1 MLMKRFRCLV
11 PVLVL
16 LMVSVNAAPPPS
28 ITAEGTSALSTF
40 FADAV
45 MRGDVPGVVAIVVDR
60 DKVLYHQAF
69 GKQNAAKNVP
79 MARDTIFRI
88 ASMTKAVTSIGVM
101 QLVEQGKIGLD
112 DDVSRYL
119 PRLKSPQVFSKID
132 EEAGT
137 YQTQPAKRP
146 ITIRQLLT
154 HTSGIGYSWSD
165 HGLNIAQKKTGAT
178 NDSEL
183 PLVNE
188 PGAQWTYG
196 ASTRV
201 LGEVIEKITG
211 QRIDAY
217 LAAHILGPLG
227 MRDTTYTVPPEK
239 YSRVVTVHQKANNAI
254 TETQNPTPIPAT
266 IRGDGGLFSTA
277 ADYGRFVQMILNRGQ
292 LGGVRI
298 LEERT
303 VAEISKNQTG
313 TVKVRLQPTADP
325 LRSKPYPLGAGE
337 DVWGLGFQIA
347 APKSP
352 QPSMRSPGSMSW
364 AGINNTFYWI
374 DPQKQIGAV
383 ILMQMLPFYD
393 DAALRVLNGFEER
406 VYRNLK

>member
-1 MLMKRFRCLV
+1 MKRVVYLV
-11 PVLVL
+11 PVVVL
-16 LMVSVNAAPPPS
+16 LMAGINAAPPAS
-28 ITAEGTSALSTF
+28 FTTEGSSALSSF
-40 FADAV
+40 LADSV
-45 MRGDVPGVVAIVVDR
+45 SRGDVPGVVALVIDR
-60 DKVLYHQAF
+60 DKVLYHEAF

-79 MARDTIFRI
+79 MAKDTIFRI
-88 ASMTKAVTSIGVM
+88 ASMTKAVTSVGVM
-101 QLVEQGKIGLD
+101 QLVEQGKLGLD
-112 DDVSRYL
+112 DEVSKYL
-119 PRLKSPQVFSKID
+119 PRLKSPQVFSKVD
-132 EEAGT
+132 EQAGS
-137 YQTQPAKRP
+137 YLTQPAKRP

-165 HGLNIAQKKTGAT
+165 RGLAIAQKKTGAI

-196 ASTRV
+196 AGTRV
-201 LGEVIEKITG
+201 LGELIEKITG
-211 QRIDAY
+211 ERIDAY
-217 LAAHILGPLG
+217 LEKHIAGPLG
-227 MRDTTYTVPPEK
+227 MRDTTYTVPAEK
-239 YSRVVTVHQKANNAI
+239 YPRVVTVHQKANNAI

-277 ADYGRFVQMILNRGQ
+277 SDYSRFVQMILNRGQ

-298 LEERT
+298 LKEST
-303 VAEISKNQTG
+303 VAEMAKNQTG
-313 TVKVRLQPTADP
+313 SVKVRLQPTADL

-347 APKSP
+347 APKTAN
-352 QPSMRSPGSMSW
+352 PSMRSPGSLSW

-374 DPQKQIGAV
+374 DPQKQVGAV

-393 DAALRVLNGFEER
+393 EAALRVLNGFEER
-406 VYRNLK
+406 VYRNLR

>member
-1 MLMKRFRCLV
+1 MKRLLATV
-11 PVLVL
+11 AVLA
-16 LMVSVNAAPPPS
+16 LMVGVKAVPPASLTP
-28 ITAEGTSALSTF
+28 EGSSALSTF
-40 FADAV
+40 FTDAV
-45 MRGDVPGVVAIVVDR
+45 ARGDVPGVVALVVDR
-60 DKVLYHQAF
+60 DKVLYHEAF
-69 GKQNAAKNVP
+69 GKMNVAKSVP
-79 MARDTIFRI
+79 MAKDTIFRI
-88 ASMTKAVTSIGVM
+88 ASMTKAVTSVGVM
-101 QLVEQGKIGLD
+101 QLVEQGKMGLD
-112 DDVSRYL
+112 DDVSKFL
-119 PRLKSPQVFSKID
+119 PRLKSPQVFSTVD
-132 EEAGT
+132 EQAGT
-137 YQTQPAKRP
+137 YQTQPTKRP
-146 ITIRQLLT
+146 MTIRQLLT

-165 HGLNIAQKKTGAT
+165 HGLAIAQRKTGAT

-201 LGEVIEKITG
+201 LGEVIEKISG

-217 LAAHILGPLG
+217 LETHILAPLG
-227 MRDTTYTVPPEK
+227 MRDTTYTVPADK

-277 ADYGRFVQMILNRGQ
+277 ADYSRFVQMILNRGQ

-298 LEERT
+298 LKEST
-303 VAEISKNQTG
+303 VAEMSKNQTG
-313 TVKVRLQPTADP
+313 SVKVRLQPTADQ

-347 APKSP
+347 APKNP
-352 QPSMRSPGSMSW
+352 NPSMRSPGSLSW
-364 AGINNTFYWI
+364 AGINNTYYWI

>member
-1 MLMKRFRCLV
+1 MKRLLAIV
-11 PVLVL
+11 AVLG
-16 LMVSVNAAPPPS
+16 LMVGVKAVPPAS
-28 ITAEGTSALSTF
+28 LTTEGSSALSTF

-45 MRGDVPGVVAIVVDR
+45 TRGEVPGVVALVVDR
-60 DKVLYHQAF
+60 DKVLYHEAF
-69 GKQNAAKNVP
+69 GKQNVAKNVP
-79 MARDTIFRI
+79 MVKDTIFRI
-88 ASMTKAVTSIGVM
+88 ASMTKAVTSVGVM
-101 QLVEQGKIGLD
+101 QLVEQGKVGLD
-112 DDVSRYL
+112 DEVSKYL
-119 PRLKSPQVFSKID
+119 PRLKSPDVFSTFD
-132 EEAGT
+132 ERAGT
-137 YQTQPAKRP
+137 YQTRPATKP
-146 ITIRQLLT
+146 IIIRQLLT
-154 HTSGIGYSWSD
+154 HTSGVGYSWSD
-165 HGLNIAQKKTGAT
+165 HALAIAQKKTGAT

-201 LGEVIEKITG
+201 LGEMIEKITG

-217 LAAHILGPLG
+217 LETHIFAPLG
-227 MRDTTYTVPPEK
+227 MRDTSYTVPPEK

-292 LGGVRI
+292 RDGVRI
-298 LEERT
+298 LKEST
-303 VAEISKNQTG
+303 VAEMSKNQTG
-313 TVKVRLQPTADP
+313 SVKVRLQPSADP

-347 APKSP
+347 APKTP
-352 QPSMRSPGSMSW
+352 NPSMRSPGSLSW

-393 DAALRVLNGFEER
+393 EAALRVLNGFEER

>member
-1 MLMKRFRCLV
+1 MKRLLTLV
-11 PVLVL
+11 ALLVL
-16 LMVSVNAAPPPS
+16 MVGVKAAPPAS
-28 ITAEGTSALSTF
+28 LTTEGSSALSTF
-40 FADAV
+40 FNDAV
-45 MRGDVPGVVAIVVDR
+45 ARGDVPGVVALVVDR
-60 DKVLYHQAF
+60 DKVLFHEAF
-69 GKQNAAKNVP
+69 GKQNVAKNVP
-79 MARDTIFRI
+79 MAKDTIFRI
-88 ASMTKAVTSIGVM
+88 ASMTKAVTSVGVM
-101 QLVEQGKIGLD
+101 QLVEQGKLGLD
-112 DDVSRYL
+112 DEVSKYL
-119 PRLKSPQVFSKID
+119 PRLKSPQVFSKVD
-132 EEAGT
+132 EQAGT
-137 YQTQPAKRP
+137 YLTQPAKRA

-154 HTSGIGYSWSD
+154 HTSGVGYSWSD
-165 HGLNIAQKKTGAT
+165 HGLAIAQKKTGAT

-201 LGEVIEKITG
+201 LGDVIEKISG

-217 LAAHILGPLG
+217 LETHILTPLG
-227 MRDTTYTVPPEK
+227 MRDTTYTVPADK

-277 ADYGRFVQMILNRGQ
+277 VDYSRFVQMILNRGQ

-298 LEERT
+298 LKEST
-303 VAEISKNQTG
+303 VAEMSKNQTG
-313 TVKVRLQPTADP
+313 SVKVRLQPTADQ

-347 APKSP
+347 APKTP
-352 QPSMRSPGSMSW
+352 NPSMRSPGSLSW
-364 AGINNTFYWI
+364 AGINNTYYWI

-393 DAALRVLNGFEER
+393 EAALRVLNGFEER

>member
-1 MLMKRFRCLV
+1 MKQLLAVVAILV
-11 PVLVL
+11 P
-16 LMVSVNAAPPPS
+16 MVGVNAMPPPS
-28 ITAEGTSALSTF
+28 ITAEGTGAISSFL
-40 FADAV
+40 ADAV
-45 MRGDVPGVVAIVVDR
+45 TRGDVPGVVALVVDR
-60 DKVLYHQAF
+60 DKVLYHEAF
-69 GKQNAAKNVP
+69 GTMNVARNLP
-79 MARDTIFRI
+79 MAKDTIFRI
-88 ASMTKAVTSIGVM
+88 ASMTKAVTSVGVM
-101 QLVEQGKIGLD
+101 RLVEQGKIGLD
-112 DDVSRYL
+112 DEVSKYL
-119 PRLKSPQVFSKID
+119 PRLASPQVFSKVD
-132 EEAGT
+132 EQAGT
-137 YQTQPAKRP
+137 YLTQPAKRP

-165 HGLNIAQKKTGAT
+165 RGLAIAQKKTGAT

-201 LGEVIEKITG
+201 LGEVIEKLTG

-217 LAAHILGPLG
+217 LETQIFVPLG
-227 MRDTTYTVPPEK
+227 MHDTSYTVPPAK
-239 YSRVVTVHQKANNAI
+239 YSRVVTVHQKANKAI
-254 TETQNPTPIPAT
+254 TETQNPAPIPAT

-277 ADYGRFVQMILNRGQ
+277 VDYGRFVQMMLNRGQ

-303 VAEISKNQTG
+303 VAEMSRNQTG
-313 TVKVRLQPTADP
+313 SVKVRLQPTADL

-347 APKSP
+347 APSTP
-352 QPSMRSPGSMSW
+352 NPSMRSPGSLSW
-364 AGINNTFYWI
+364 AGINNTYYWI

-383 ILMQMLPFYD
+383 LLMQMLPFYD
-393 DAALRVLNGFEER
+393 EAALRVLNGFEER

>member
-1 MLMKRFRCLV
+1 
-11 PVLVL
+11 
-16 LMVSVNAAPPPS
+16 
-28 ITAEGTSALSTF
+28 
-40 FADAV
+40 
-45 MRGDVPGVVAIVVDR
+45 VPGVVAMVVDR
-60 DKVLYHQAF
+60 DKVLYHEAF
-69 GKQNAAKNVP
+69 GKMNVARNVP
-79 MARDTIFRI
+79 MATDTIFRI

-101 QLVEQGKIGLD
+101 QLVEQGKVGLD
-112 DDVSRYL
+112 DDVAKFL
-119 PRLKSPQVFSKID
+119 PRLKTPQVFSTVD
-132 EEAGT
+132 EKAAT
-137 YQTQPAKRP
+137 YETRPATRS

-165 HGLNIAQKKTGAT
+165 HGLNIAQKKTGAV

-183 PLVNE
+183 PLVHE

-201 LGEVIEKITG
+201 LGEVIEQISG

-217 LAAHILGPLG
+217 LETQIVAPLG

-239 YSRVVTVHQKANNAI
+239 YARVVTVHQKANNAI

-277 ADYGRFVQMILNRGQ
+277 ADYSRFVQMILNRGQ
-292 LGGVRI
+292 RGGVRI
-298 LEERT
+298 LKEST
-303 VAEISKNQTG
+303 VAEIAKNQTG
-313 TVKVRLQPTADP
+313 SVKVRLQPTADP

-337 DVWGLGFQIA
+337 DVWGLGFQLA
-347 APKSP
+347 APKTP
-352 QPSMRSPGSMSW
+352 NPSMRRPGSMSW

-374 DPQKQIGAV
+374 DPHKEIGAV

-393 DAALRVLNGFEER
+393 EAALRVLQGFEER

>member
-1 MLMKRFRCLV
+1 MKRLLTLV
-11 PVLVL
+11 AALA
-16 LMVSVNAAPPPS
+16 LMVGVDAVPPPS
-28 ITAEGTSALSTF
+28 FTTEGTGAISSFLG
-40 FADAV
+40 DAV
-45 MRGDVPGVVAIVVDR
+45 SRGDVPGVVALVVDR
-60 DKVLYHQAF
+60 DKVLYHEAF

-79 MARDTIFRI
+79 MAKDTIFRI
-88 ASMTKAVTSIGVM
+88 ASMTKAVTSVGVM
-101 QLVEQGKIGLD
+101 QLVEQGKLGLD
-112 DDVSRYL
+112 DEVSKYL
-119 PRLKSPQVFSKID
+119 PRLKSPQVFSKVD
-132 EEAGT
+132 EQAGS
-137 YQTQPAKRP
+137 YLTQPAKRP

-165 HGLNIAQKKTGAT
+165 RGLAIAQKKTGAI

-201 LGEVIEKITG
+201 LGELIEKITG
-211 QRIDAY
+211 ERIDAY
-217 LAAHILGPLG
+217 LDKHIAGPLG
-227 MRDTTYTVPPEK
+227 MRDTTYTVPADK

-277 ADYGRFVQMILNRGQ
+277 ADYSRFVQMILNRGR

-298 LEERT
+298 LEEST
-303 VAEISKNQTG
+303 VAEMAKNQTG
-313 TVKVRLQPTADP
+313 SVKVRLQPTADL

-347 APKSP
+347 APKTP
-352 QPSMRSPGSMSW
+352 NPSMRSPGSLSW

-374 DPQKQIGAV
+374 DPQKQVGAV

-393 DAALRVLNGFEER
+393 EAALRVLNGFEER
-406 VYRNLK
+406 VYRNLR

>member
-1 MLMKRFRCLV
+1 MKQLLAIV
-11 PVLVL
+11 AVLA
-16 LMVSVNAAPPPS
+16 LMVGVKAVPPL
-28 ITAEGTSALSTF
+28 TFTNEGSSALSTF
-40 FADAV
+40 LGDAV
-45 MRGDVPGVVAIVVDR
+45 ARGDVPGIVAIVVDR

-69 GKQNAAKNVP
+69 GKQNVAKNVP
-79 MARDTIFRI
+79 MAKDTIFRI
-88 ASMTKAVTSIGVM
+88 ASMTKAVTSVGVM
-101 QLVEQGKIGLD
+101 QLVEQGKLGLD
-112 DDVSRYL
+112 DDVSKYL
-119 PRLKSPQVFSKID
+119 PRLKNPQVFSKVD
-132 EEAGT
+132 EKAGT
-137 YQTQPAKRP
+137 YLTQPAKRP
-146 ITIRQLLT
+146 ITIRELLT
-154 HTSGIGYSWSD
+154 HTSGVGYSWSD
-165 HGLNIAQKKTGAT
+165 HGLAIAQKKTGAT

-211 QRIDAY
+211 ERIDAY
-217 LAAHILGPLG
+217 LEAHVLGPLG
-227 MRDTTYTVPPEK
+227 MHDTSYTVPQDK
-239 YSRVVTVHQKANNAI
+239 YSRVITVHQKANNAI

-277 ADYGRFVQMILNRGQ
+277 SDYSRFVQMILNRGQ

-298 LEERT
+298 LKEST

-313 TVKVRLQPTADP
+313 SVKVRLQPTADP

-347 APKSP
+347 APKTP
-352 QPSMRSPGSMSW
+352 NPSMRSPGSLSW

-374 DPQKQIGAV
+374 DPQKQVGAV
-383 ILMQMLPFYD
+383 LLMQMLPFYD
-393 DAALRVLNGFEER
+393 EAALRVLNGFEER